1 MDGGGASLP
10 WAPSSPLLQPRAS
23 WSLLRAFAGTEK
35 AEENCHLVP
44 GLNPLVLAQDI
55 SLDRK

>member
-1 MDGGGASLP
+1 MSLP
-10 WAPSSPLLQPRAS
+10 WAPSSALLQARAS
-23 WSLLRAFAGTEK
+23 WSLLRAFAGAEK

-44 GLNPLVLAQDI
+44 GLNPLVLAQVI